1 MVNKVMLL
9 VKIIKV
15 IECKKKKSRE
25 GSVEFV

>member
-9 VKIIKV
+9 VKMIKV
-15 IECKKKKSRE
+15 LECKKKSRE